1 VSEETKVETDAII
14 ASTANKVA
22 ITADKTSDAIGLHA
36 AGQRKTN
43 LIWERTQSVIALSIV
58 LTTCAGIAALGLVH
72 FWHEGVTRDA
82 IPSFP
87 PEWWTVV
94 GLVIGFYFGRQRND
108 LAIHKV

>member
-1 VSEETKVETDAII
+1 MTEDLKAETATTVAN
-14 ASTANKVA
+14 TAAQVA
-22 ITADKTSDAIGLHA
+22 TTADRLAESVGLHA

-58 LTTCAGIAALGLVH
+58 LTTCAGIAALSSLR
-72 FWHEGVTRDA
+72 FFHEVGADKMPT
-82 IPSFP
+82 FP